1 MFYCSSEAQT
11 YADLLLKSFSF
22 LKTEKLFRIKKEED
36 VRRRTR
42 VKLEWIK
49 NPRNTDGMLPNGFP
63 RITPQSIC
71 IDRPNNKQK
80 NGTQQSGNWN
90 SLTAFRDYSLIAG
103 RAFGDERKR
112 EREGE
117 GCASQGC
124 CALKLIL
131 SRSVE
136 IQLIR
141 DKKHNFGYR
150 VHSNSLDG
158 SHWTPLRHPTW

>member
-1 MFYCSSEAQT
+1 MNKKSKKHGWNASQRVSENNTAKHLHRQT
-11 YADLLLKSFSF
+11 
-22 LKTEKLFRIKKEED
+22 
-36 VRRRTR
+36 
-42 VKLEWIK
+42 
-49 NPRNTDGMLPNGFP
+49 
-63 RITPQSIC
+63 
-71 IDRPNNKQK
+71 KQQAK

-158 SHWTPLRHPTW
+158 SH